1 MIYEVHSNRDQIRWY
16 DETKSPSLSL
26 IKESVEKTY
35 EAVASKQ
42 NMMPYKLY
50 VINDKVLN
58 QGLYDM
64 SKGTTGTVVTNTNL
78 LTAPY
83 QFIYT
88 ARLVTDMNDNVLR
101 DLSLNHIQLPCDP
114 EKYKTIGAARNV
126 CIEIGMHST
135 ILSGILIE
143 NGLDVSYTLC
153 FTSDKN
159 TWTDKGFDFLE
170 DEVYFIMSTGYRD
183 SDRYKSEQYKKP
195 LIENVVKYIL

>member
-1 MIYEVHSNRDQIRWY
+1 MRTQQGICIEIESIIDPNAIVIID
-16 DETKSPSLSL
+16 SL
-26 IKESVEKTY
+26 
-35 EAVASKQ
+35 
-42 NMMPYKLY
+42 
-50 VINDKVLN
+50 
-58 QGLYDM
+58 
-64 SKGTTGTVVTNTNL
+64 L
-78 LTAPY
+78 LVDY
-83 QFIYT
+83 FKC
-88 ARLVTDMNDNVLR
+88 
-101 DLSLNHIQLPCDP
+101 QLH

-153 FTSDKN
+153 FTNDKN

-183 SDRYKSEQYKKP
+183 PDRYKSEQYKKP